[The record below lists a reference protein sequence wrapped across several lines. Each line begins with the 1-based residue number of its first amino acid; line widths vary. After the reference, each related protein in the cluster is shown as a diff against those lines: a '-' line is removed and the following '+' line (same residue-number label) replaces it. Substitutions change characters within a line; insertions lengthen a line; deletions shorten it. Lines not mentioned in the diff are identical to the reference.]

1 MKVMN
6 TIQIDVII
14 VLAILLLVAIAIIVA
29 DRIKYRKYYS
39 SKGKMV
45 VLRINNPDV
54 RDRLNSEGL
63 SLCQCAYY
71 NTHKYLY
78 TIEGDHI
85 CGFTEECT
93 HLIEDAIKNH
103 QEVIDCDIDVRIN
116 PAKKDGTR
124 SNREFVL
131 WSMEIDSIKKIS

>member
-1 MKVMN
+1 MN
-6 TIQIDVII
+6 IMQIDFII
-14 VLAILLLVAIAIIVA
+14 LLAILWLIAIAISVA

-39 SKGKMV
+39 SKCKMV

-78 TIEGDHI
+78 TIEGDRI

-103 QEVIDCDIDVRIN
+103 QEVIDCDIDVSKFVSEV
-116 PAKKDGTR
+116 KKLQQEYETKV
-124 SNREFVL
+124 E
-131 WSMEIDSIKKIS
+131 E

>member
-1 MKVMN
+1 MN

-14 VLAILLLVAIAIIVA
+14 VLAILLLVAIA

-78 TIEGDHI
+78 TIEGNRI

-103 QEVIDCDIDVRIN
+103 QEVIDCDIDVSKFVN
-116 PAKKDGTR
+116 EVKKLQQEYETK
-124 SNREFVL
+124 EK
-131 WSMEIDSIKKIS
+131 E

>member
-1 MKVMN
+1 MN
-6 TIQIDVII
+6 TIQTDVII
-14 VLAILLLVAIAIIVA
+14 VLSILWLVAIAIIVA

-78 TIEGDHI
+78 TIEGDRI

-93 HLIEDAIKNH
+93 HLIDDAIKNH
-103 QEVIDCDIDVRIN
+103 Q
-116 PAKKDGTR
+116 
-124 SNREFVL
+124 
-131 WSMEIDSIKKIS
+131 

>member
-1 MKVMN
+1 MN

-14 VLAILLLVAIAIIVA
+14 VLAILLLVAIA

-78 TIEGDHI
+78 TIEGDRI

-103 QEVIDCDIDVRIN
+103 QEVIDCDIDVSKFVSEV
-116 PAKKDGTR
+116 KKLQQEYE
-124 SNREFVL
+124 SKE
-131 WSMEIDSIKKIS
+131 EE

>member
-1 MKVMN
+1 MN

-14 VLAILLLVAIAIIVA
+14 VLAILLLVAIA
-29 DRIKYRKYYS
+29 DRIKYCKYYS

-54 RDRLNSEGL
+54 RDRLNTEGL

-78 TIEGDHI
+78 TIEGDRI

-103 QEVIDCDIDVRIN
+103 QEVIDCDIDVSKFVN
-116 PAKKDGTR
+116 EVKKLQQEYETK
-124 SNREFVL
+124 EK
-131 WSMEIDSIKKIS
+131 E

>member
-1 MKVMN
+1 MN
-6 TIQIDVII
+6 TIQTDVII
-14 VLAILLLVAIAIIVA
+14 VLAILLLVAIA

-78 TIEGDHI
+78 TIEGDRI

-93 HLIEDAIKNH
+93 HLIDDAIKNH
-103 QEVIDCDIDVRIN
+103 QEVIDCDIDVSMFVSEV
-116 PAKKDGTR
+116 KKLQQEYETK
-124 SNREFVL
+124 E
-131 WSMEIDSIKKIS
+131 EE

>member
-1 MKVMN
+1 MN
-6 TIQIDVII
+6 TIQTDDVI
-14 VLAILLLVAIAIIVA
+14 VRSILWLVTTIIVA
-29 DRIKYRKYYS
+29 DRIKRRKYHS

-78 TIEGDHI
+78 TIEGDRI

-103 QEVIDCDIDVRIN
+103 QDVIDCDIDVSKFVN
-116 PAKKDGTR
+116 EVKKLQQEYETK
-124 SNREFVL
+124 E
-131 WSMEIDSIKKIS
+131 EE

>member
-1 MKVMN
+1 MN
-6 TIQIDVII
+6 IIQIDVII
-14 VLAILLLVAIAIIVA
+14 LLSILWLVAIAIIVA

-45 VLRINNPDV
+45 FLRINNPDV
-54 RDRLNSEGL
+54 RDLLNSEGL

-71 NTHKYLY
+71 NTHKCLY
-78 TIEGDHI
+78 TIEGDRI

-103 QEVIDCDIDVRIN
+103 QDVIDCDIDVSKFVSEV
-116 PAKKDGTR
+116 KKLQLEYETKV
-124 SNREFVL
+124 E
-131 WSMEIDSIKKIS
+131 E

>member
-1 MKVMN
+1 MN

-14 VLAILLLVAIAIIVA
+14 VLSILWLVAIAIIVA

-39 SKGKMV
+39 SKCKMV

-54 RDRLNSEGL
+54 RDRINSEGL
-63 SLCQCAYY
+63 YLCQCAYY

-78 TIEGDHI
+78 TIEGDRV

-103 QEVIDCDIDVRIN
+103 QEVIDCDIDVG
-116 PAKKDGTR
+116 K
-124 SNREFVL
+124 FVSEVKNL
-131 WSMEIDSIKKIS
+131 QQEYETKEEE

>member
-1 MKVMN
+1 MN
-6 TIQIDVII
+6 IIQIDVII
-14 VLAILLLVAIAIIVA
+14 VLSILWLVAIAIIVA
-29 DRIKYRKYYS
+29 DRIKYSKYYS
-39 SKGKMV
+39 SKCKMV

-54 RDRLNSEGL
+54 RDRINSEGL

-78 TIEGDHI
+78 TIEGDRV

-103 QEVIDCDIDVRIN
+103 QEVIDCDIDVSKFVN
-116 PAKKDGTR
+116 EVKKLQQDYETK
-124 SNREFVL
+124 E
-131 WSMEIDSIKKIS
+131 EE

>member
-1 MKVMN
+1 MN
-6 TIQIDVII
+6 IIQTDVII
-14 VLAILLLVAIAIIVA
+14 VLSILWLVAIAIIVA
-29 DRIKYRKYYS
+29 RRIKYRKYYS

-63 SLCQCAYY
+63 SLCQCTYY

-93 HLIEDAIKNH
+93 HLIDDAIKNH
-103 QEVIDCDIDVRIN
+103 QEVIDCDIDVSKFVN
-116 PAKKDGTR
+116 EVKKLQKEYETK
-124 SNREFVL
+124 E
-131 WSMEIDSIKKIS
+131 EE

>member
-1 MKVMN
+1 MN

-14 VLAILLLVAIAIIVA
+14 VLAILLLVAIA

-45 VLRINNPDV
+45 VLRIHNPDV

-103 QEVIDCDIDVRIN
+103 QEVIDCDIDVSKFVN
-116 PAKKDGTR
+116 EVKKLQKEYETK
-124 SNREFVL
+124 E
-131 WSMEIDSIKKIS
+131 EE

>member
-6 TIQIDVII
+6 TIQTDGII
-14 VLAILLLVAIAIIVA
+14 VLAILWLVAIAIIVA
-29 DRIKYRKYYS
+29 DRIKCKYYS

-78 TIEGDHI
+78 TIEGDRI

-103 QEVIDCDIDVRIN
+103 QEVIDCDIDVSKFVSEV
-116 PAKKDGTR
+116 KKLQQEYGTKD
-124 SNREFVL
+124 E
-131 WSMEIDSIKKIS
+131 E

>member
-6 TIQIDVII
+6 TIQTDVII
-14 VLAILLLVAIAIIVA
+14 VLAILLLVAIA

-103 QEVIDCDIDVRIN
+103 QEVIDCDIDVSKFVN
-116 PAKKDGTR
+116 EVKKLQQEYETK
-124 SNREFVL
+124 E
-131 WSMEIDSIKKIS
+131 EE

>member
-29 DRIKYRKYYS
+29 DHIKYRKYYS

-45 VLRINNPDV
+45 VLRINNSEV
-54 RDRLNSEGL
+54 RGRLNSEGL
-63 SLCQCAYY
+63 TLCQCAYY

-78 TIEGDHI
+78 TIEGDHV

-103 QEVIDCDIDVRIN
+103 QEVIDCDIDVTKFVSEV
-116 PAKKDGTR
+116 KKLQKEYETK
-124 SNREFVL
+124 E
-131 WSMEIDSIKKIS
+131 EE

>member
-1 MKVMN
+1 M
-6 TIQIDVII
+6 
-14 VLAILLLVAIAIIVA
+14 LAILLLVAIAIIVA

-45 VLRINNPDV
+45 VLRINNSEV
-54 RDRLNSEGL
+54 RGRLNSEGL
-63 SLCQCAYY
+63 TLCQCAYY

-103 QEVIDCDIDVRIN
+103 QEVIDCDIDVSKFVSEV
-116 PAKKDGTR
+116 KKLQQEYGTK
-124 SNREFVL
+124 E
-131 WSMEIDSIKKIS
+131 EE

>member
-1 MKVMN
+1 MN
-6 TIQIDVII
+6 TIQTDVII
-14 VLAILLLVAIAIIVA
+14 VLAILLLVAIA

-78 TIEGDHI
+78 TIKGDRI

-103 QEVIDCDIDVRIN
+103 QEVIDCDIDVSKFVN
-116 PAKKDGTR
+116 EVKKLQQEYETK
-124 SNREFVL
+124 E
-131 WSMEIDSIKKIS
+131 EE

>member
-1 MKVMN
+1 MN
-6 TIQIDVII
+6 IIQIDVII
-14 VLAILLLVAIAIIVA
+14 VLSILWLVAIAIIVA
-29 DRIKYRKYYS
+29 DRIQYSKYYY
-39 SKGKMV
+39 SKFKMV

-78 TIEGDHI
+78 TIEGDRI

-103 QEVIDCDIDVRIN
+103 QEVIDCDIDVSKFVSEV
-116 PAKKDGTR
+116 KKLQLEYETKV
-124 SNREFVL
+124 E
-131 WSMEIDSIKKIS
+131 E

>member
-6 TIQIDVII
+6 TIQTDVII
-14 VLAILLLVAIAIIVA
+14 VLSILWFVAIAIIVA
-29 DRIKYRKYYS
+29 YRIKYRKYYS

-78 TIEGDHI
+78 TIEGDRI

-93 HLIEDAIKNH
+93 HLIDDAIKNH
-103 QEVIDCDIDVRIN
+103 QEVIDCDIDVSKFVN
-116 PAKKDGTR
+116 EVKKLQQEYETK
-124 SNREFVL
+124 EK
-131 WSMEIDSIKKIS
+131 E

>member
-1 MKVMN
+1 MN
-6 TIQIDVII
+6 TIQIDLI
-14 VLAILLLVAIAIIVA
+14 ILLSILWLVAIAIIVA

-45 VLRINNPDV
+45 FLRINNPDV

-78 TIEGDHI
+78 TIEGDRI
-85 CGFTEECT
+85 CGFTEECI

-103 QEVIDCDIDVRIN
+103 QEVIDCDIDVSKFVSEV
-116 PAKKDGTR
+116 KKLQQEYKTKV
-124 SNREFVL
+124 E
-131 WSMEIDSIKKIS
+131 E

>member
-1 MKVMN
+1 MN
-6 TIQIDVII
+6 TIQTDVII
-14 VLAILLLVAIAIIVA
+14 VLAILLLVAIA

-63 SLCQCAYY
+63 SLCQCAYL
-71 NTHKYLY
+71 THKYLY
-78 TIEGDHI
+78 TIEGDRI

-103 QEVIDCDIDVRIN
+103 QDVIDCDIDVSKFVN
-116 PAKKDGTR
+116 EVKKLQQEYETK
-124 SNREFVL
+124 E
-131 WSMEIDSIKKIS
+131 EE

>member
-1 MKVMN
+1 MN
-6 TIQIDVII
+6 IIQIDLII
-14 VLAILLLVAIAIIVA
+14 VLSILWLVAIAIIVA
-29 DRIKYRKYYS
+29 DCIKYRKYYS

-45 VLRINNPDV
+45 ILRINSPDV
-54 RDRLNSEGL
+54 RDRINSEGL

-78 TIEGDHI
+78 TIEGDRI

-103 QEVIDCDIDVRIN
+103 QEVIDCDIDVGKFVSEV
-116 PAKKDGTR
+116 KKLQQEYETK
-124 SNREFVL
+124 E
-131 WSMEIDSIKKIS
+131 

>member
-1 MKVMN
+1 MN
-6 TIQIDVII
+6 IIQIDVII
-14 VLAILLLVAIAIIVA
+14 VLSILWLVAIAIIVA
-29 DRIKYRKYYS
+29 DRIKYSKYYS
-39 SKGKMV
+39 SKGNMV

-54 RDRLNSEGL
+54 RDRINSEGL

-78 TIEGDHI
+78 TIEGDRI

-103 QEVIDCDIDVRIN
+103 QEVIDCDIDVSKFVSEV
-116 PAKKDGTR
+116 KKLQLEYETKV
-124 SNREFVL
+124 E
-131 WSMEIDSIKKIS
+131 E

>member
-1 MKVMN
+1 MN
-6 TIQIDVII
+6 TIQTDDVI
-14 VLAILLLVAIAIIVA
+14 VRSILWLVTTIIVA
-29 DRIKYRKYYS
+29 DRIKRRKYYS

-103 QEVIDCDIDVRIN
+103 QEVIDCDIDVSKFVN
-116 PAKKDGTR
+116 EVKKLQQEYGTK
-124 SNREFVL
+124 E
-131 WSMEIDSIKKIS
+131 EE

>member
-1 MKVMN
+1 MN

-14 VLAILLLVAIAIIVA
+14 VLAILLLVAIA
-29 DRIKYRKYYS
+29 DRIKYRKYDS

-54 RDRLNSEGL
+54 RDLLNSEGL

-78 TIEGDHI
+78 TIEGDRI

-103 QEVIDCDIDVRIN
+103 QEVIDCDIDVSKFVSEV
-116 PAKKDGTR
+116 KKLQKEYETK
-124 SNREFVL
+124 E
-131 WSMEIDSIKKIS
+131 EE

>member
-1 MKVMN
+1 MKVID

-14 VLAILLLVAIAIIVA
+14 VLAILLLVAIV

-103 QEVIDCDIDVRIN
+103 QEVIDCDIDVSKFVN
-116 PAKKDGTR
+116 EVKKLQQEYETK
-124 SNREFVL
+124 E
-131 WSMEIDSIKKIS
+131 EK

>member
-1 MKVMN
+1 MN
-6 TIQIDVII
+6 TIQTDDVI
-14 VLAILLLVAIAIIVA
+14 VRSILWLVTTIIVA
-29 DRIKYRKYYS
+29 DRIKRRKDYS

-63 SLCQCAYY
+63 SFCQCAYY

-78 TIEGDHI
+78 TIEGDRI

-103 QEVIDCDIDVRIN
+103 QEVIDCDIDVSKFVN
-116 PAKKDGTR
+116 EVKKLQLEYETK
-124 SNREFVL
+124 E
-131 WSMEIDSIKKIS
+131 EE

>member
-1 MKVMN
+1 MN
-6 TIQIDVII
+6 IIQIDVII
-14 VLAILLLVAIAIIVA
+14 VLSILCLVAIAIIVA

-39 SKGKMV
+39 SKVKMV
-45 VLRINNPDV
+45 VLRINNSDV
-54 RDRLNSEGL
+54 RELLNSDGL

-78 TIEGDHI
+78 TIEGDRI

-103 QEVIDCDIDVRIN
+103 QEVIDCDIDVSKFVSEV
-116 PAKKDGTR
+116 KKLQQEYGTK
-124 SNREFVL
+124 E
-131 WSMEIDSIKKIS
+131 EE

>member
-1 MKVMN
+1 MN
-6 TIQIDVII
+6 TIQTDVII
-14 VLAILLLVAIAIIVA
+14 VLAILLLVAIA

-78 TIEGDHI
+78 TIEGDRI

-103 QEVIDCDIDVRIN
+103 QEVIDCDIDVSMFVSEV
-116 PAKKDGTR
+116 KKLQQEYETK
-124 SNREFVL
+124 E
-131 WSMEIDSIKKIS
+131 EE

>member
-29 DRIKYRKYYS
+29 GRIKYRKYFLVI
-39 SKGKMV
+39 GKMV

-85 CGFTEECT
+85 CGFTEKCT

-103 QEVIDCDIDVRIN
+103 QEVIDCDIDVGKFVSEV
-116 PAKKDGTR
+116 KKLQQEYGTKD
-124 SNREFVL
+124 E
-131 WSMEIDSIKKIS
+131 E

>member
-1 MKVMN
+1 MN
-6 TIQIDVII
+6 TIQTDDVI
-14 VLAILLLVAIAIIVA
+14 VRSILWLVTTIIVA
-29 DRIKYRKYYS
+29 DRIKRRKYYS

-103 QEVIDCDIDVRIN
+103 QEVIDCDIDVSKFVGEV
-116 PAKKDGTR
+116 KKLQQEYETK
-124 SNREFVL
+124 E
-131 WSMEIDSIKKIS
+131 EE

>member
-1 MKVMN
+1 MN
-6 TIQIDVII
+6 TIQIDLI
-14 VLAILLLVAIAIIVA
+14 ILLSILWLVAIAIIVA

-39 SKGKMV
+39 SKDKMV

-78 TIEGDHI
+78 TIECDRI

-103 QEVIDCDIDVRIN
+103 QEVIDCDIDVSKFVSEV
-116 PAKKDGTR
+116 KKLQLEYETK
-124 SNREFVL
+124 E
-131 WSMEIDSIKKIS
+131 EE